1 MSLITRCILY
11 ITAPK
16 GEDIKQFHSEHF
28 RDVDPGTIAPE
39 EPIRNQ
45 FFYIGNFCADNIV
58 ASGHSEILTED
69 TLEFSFKTYKKA
81 PIDEIKKLI
90 KEYYRYHIR
99 FEVRYQQFDTR
110 YTLEGKNC
118 EIIEV
123 TSFDKDDSYDTYMDD
138 CMEISHIYISLLN
151 MSDQEYDKFIKFT
164 KMNRD
169 NAVKIDKTQIDKSKP
184 TLMDACMNILDDDI
198 DDEDWM

>member
-90 KEYYRYHIR
+90 QEYYSYHIR
-99 FEVRYQQFDTR
+99 LEVRYQDFDKR
-110 YTLEGKNC
+110 YTLEGKKC

-123 TSFDKDDSYDTYMDD
+123 TSFDKDDHYDNFVFDSMWLSNVYD
-138 CMEISHIYISLLN
+138 SLLE
-151 MSDQEYDKFIKFT
+151 MSEQEYEKFIRYT

-169 NAVKIDKTQIDKSKP
+169 NFNKIDKTKFDKTKP
-184 TLMDACMNILDDDI
+184 KLINACYDLLEDI